1 MSSSTRGPLYNNEW
15 SEGNGRGRKREERWR
30 GGHRITQ
37 TLHIRSYTIHTQT
50 TSESQHPSHAIHP
63 RITAR
68 WPAQVGK
75 PGDCELIAYPIL
87 LSPLFFCLRGGVTG
101 RPVFAPYGYFAFF
114 SAGFRILKEMS
125 AQCSEGTLAAHLE
138 GA

>member
-1 MSSSTRGPLYNNEW
+1 MNGVKGM
-15 SEGNGRGRKREERWR
+15 EGEGREKRD
-30 GGHRITQ
+30 GGGDTASQ

-75 PGDCELIAYPIL
+75 PRGCELIAYPIL

-125 AQCSEGTLAAHLE
+125 AQCSEGTFAAHLE